1 MLFGKR
7 IKELRES
14 QKLPQ
19 RVVADALEITI
30 PLYSR
35 VERGERTLSKSHLP
49 KLAQVLKVEE
59 SDLLKLYL
67 ANQVTLILEG
77 QSDLYDEVL
86 DIAKKGGRST
96 NESKER
102 KAKSTKRNVRIA
114 SLFSGCGGL
123 DLGFTGGF
131 TFYGKPFTKL
141 PTQIVF
147 ANDFD
152 KDAADC
158 YNSNEHLM
166 GSNSSCL
173 LKDIREVSSED
184 IPDFDV
190 LLAGFPCQ
198 PFSNAGNR
206 KGVLDNNGR
215 GTLFEECERIIKA
228 KIAEGHH
235 PKAFVF
241 ENVRGILSSKM
252 PSGITVPQEICNR
265 MEALGF
271 NVSTQLVCASDYG
284 VPQKRYRV
292 LIVGIHTSI
301 GKFDFSVM
309 DDIVR
314 EYNLPSEK
322 NGNKAKLLIGSILQ
336 GVTELENDEYWEYSK
351 TTQNMIDLIG
361 PCEHGKEALKYFGD
375 GYDISQLPAV
385 VYEGKSWK
393 NIPPEKL
400 TPRFRR
406 IYDDPAKY
414 HAPKFFRRFAF
425 GEINGTITAS
435 AQPENCGIT
444 HPVENRRYSVRE
456 IARIQ
461 SFPDNYTFS
470 KIPIQARY
478 KVIGNAVPPILGWVV
493 AQALLR
499 QITE

>member
-1 MLFGKR
+1 MLFGKK
-7 IKELRES
+7 IKELREL

-19 RVVADALEITI
+19 RVVAEALEITI

-49 KLAQVLKVEE
+49 KLSKVLNIEE
-59 SDLLKLYL
+59 NELLKLYL
-67 ANQVTLILEG
+67 ADQVALVLDG
-77 QSDLYDEVL
+77 QSELYNEVL
-86 DIAKKGGRST
+86 DIAKRDRLSNKT
-96 NESKER
+96 TKSK
-102 KAKSTKRNVRIA
+102 KSKTTPKNIRIA

-131 TFYGKPFTKL
+131 DFYGKHFDKL
-141 PTQIVF
+141 PTNVVF

-158 YNSNEHLM
+158 YNANEHLM
-166 GSNSSCL
+166 GSDSTCL
-173 LKDIREVSSED
+173 LKDIRDVKSED
-184 IPDFDV
+184 IPDYDI

-228 KIAEGHH
+228 KVAAGNP

-265 MEALGF
+265 MEEMGF
-271 NVSTQLVCASDYG
+271 NVSIQLVCASDFG

-292 LIVGIHTSI
+292 LIVGIHNDI

-322 NGNKAKLLIGSILQ
+322 IGNKEKLLIGSLLQ
-336 GVTELENDEYWEYSK
+336 GIDQIENGGCWDYSK

-361 PCEHGKEALKYFGD
+361 PCEHGIEALEYFKEGFE
-375 GYDISQLPAV
+375 ISQLPSI
-385 VYEGKSWK
+385 VYEGRSWK

-406 IYDDPAKY
+406 IYDNPAKY
-414 HAPKFFRRFAF
+414 HAPKFFRRFAY

-461 SFPDNYTFS
+461 SFPDNYTFD
-470 KIPIQARY
+470 KIPVQARY